1 MSLFDDFL
9 NFIPGVS
16 LIQKAVRHEKVDAT
30 DFMPGSKL
38 ALTTVKTGASLFG
51 KVAGNTLSKSI
62 TTIGDVGSGFASGLG
77 SGLSSGLGSGLSS
90 GDPMTTAAARKSP
103 QENTTYVPE
112 EDNTL
117 MYVAGGLAVVVVVAG
132 TAYVVLKK

>member
-1 MSLFDDFL
+1 MGLFDDFL

-77 SGLSSGLGSGLSS
+77 SGLSSGA
-90 GDPMTTAAARKSP
+90 PMTTAAARKSP
-103 QENTTYVPE
+103 QENTTYVQE

-117 MYVAGGLAVVVVVAG
+117 MYVAGGLAVVVVVGGA
-132 TAYVVLKK
+132 AYVVLKK

>member
-1 MSLFDDFL
+1 MTLFDDFL

-77 SGLSSGLGSGLSS
+77 SGLSS
-90 GDPMTTAAARKSP
+90 DTPMTTAAARKSP
-103 QENTTYVPE
+103 QENATGDPQ
-112 EDNTL
+112 EDNTM
-117 MYVAGGLAVVVVVAG
+117 MYVAGGLVVVVVVAG

>member
-1 MSLFDDFL
+1 
-9 NFIPGVS
+9 
-16 LIQKAVRHEKVDAT
+16 
-30 DFMPGSKL
+30 MPGSKL

-77 SGLSSGLGSGLSS
+77 SGLSS
-90 GDPMTTAAARKSP
+90 DTPMTTSAARKSP
-103 QENTTYVPE
+103 QENATYAPE
-112 EDNTL
+112 EDNTM
-117 MYVAGGLAVVVVVAG
+117 MYVVGGLGVVVVVAG

>member
-1 MSLFDDFL
+1 MGLFDDFL

-77 SGLSSGLGSGLSS
+77 SGLSSG
-90 GDPMTTAAARKSP
+90 DPMTTAAARKSP
-103 QENTTYVPE
+103 QENATGDPQ
-112 EDNTL
+112 EDNTM
-117 MYVAGGLAVVVVVAG
+117 MYAVGGLVVVVVVAG

>member
-1 MSLFDDFL
+1 MGLFDDFL

-51 KVAGNTLSKSI
+51 KVAGNTLSKSV
-62 TTIGDVGSGFASGLG
+62 TTIGDVGSGFA
-77 SGLSSGLGSGLSS
+77 SGLGSGLSS

-103 QENTTYVPE
+103 QENATGDPE
-112 EDNTL
+112 DDNTL
-117 MYVAGGLAVVVVVAG
+117 MYVVGGLAVVVVVAG

>member
-1 MSLFDDFL
+1 MGLFDDFL
-9 NFIPGVS
+9 NFISGVS

-38 ALTTVKTGASLFG
+38 ALTTIKTGASLFG

-77 SGLSSGLGSGLSS
+77 SGLSSG
-90 GDPMTTAAARKSP
+90 DPMTTAAARKSP
-103 QENTTYVPE
+103 QENTTYVQE

-117 MYVAGGLAVVVVVAG
+117 MYVAGGLAVVAVAG

>member
-1 MSLFDDFL
+1 MTLFDDFL

-77 SGLSSGLGSGLSS
+77 SGLSSGT
-90 GDPMTTAAARKSP
+90 PMTTSAARKSP

-112 EDNTL
+112 EDNTM
-117 MYVAGGLAVVVVVAG
+117 MYVAGGLAVVVVVTG

>member
-1 MSLFDDFL
+1 MTLFDDFL

-38 ALTTVKTGASLFG
+38 AITTVKTGASLFG

-77 SGLSSGLGSGLSS
+77 SGLSGGA
-90 GDPMTTAAARKSP
+90 PMTTGAARKSP
-103 QENTTYVPE
+103 QENTTGDPE
-112 EDNTL
+112 DDNTL
-117 MYVAGGLAVVVVVAG
+117 MYVVGGLAVVVVVAG
-132 TAYVVLKK
+132 AAYVVLKK

>member
-1 MSLFDDFL
+1 MTLFDDFL
-9 NFIPGVS
+9 NFIPGAS

-62 TTIGDVGSGFASGLG
+62 TTLGDVGSGFASGLG
-77 SGLSSGLGSGLSS
+77 SGLSSG
-90 GDPMTTAAARKSP
+90 DPMTTSAARKSP
-103 QENTTYVPE
+103 QENATGDPE
-112 EDNTL
+112 EDNTM
-117 MYVAGGLAVVVVVAG
+117 MYVAGGVVVVVVVAG

>member
-1 MSLFDDFL
+1 MGLFDDFL

-77 SGLSSGLGSGLSS
+77 SGLSGGA
-90 GDPMTTAAARKSP
+90 PMTTGAARKSP
-103 QENTTYVPE
+103 QENTTGFPEE

-117 MYVAGGLAVVVVVAG
+117 MYVVGGFVVVVVVGGA
-132 TAYVVLKK
+132 AYVVLKK

>member
-77 SGLSSGLGSGLSS
+77 SGLSSG
-90 GDPMTTAAARKSP
+90 DPMTTGAARKSP

-117 MYVAGGLAVVVVVAG
+117 MYVVGGFVVVVVVGGA
-132 TAYVVLKK
+132 AYVVLKK

>member
-1 MSLFDDFL
+1 MTLFDDFL

-77 SGLSSGLGSGLSS
+77 SGLSSGT
-90 GDPMTTAAARKSP
+90 PMTTSAARKSP
-103 QENTTYVPE
+103 QENTTYVQE

-117 MYVAGGLAVVVVVAG
+117 MYVAGGLAVVVIVGGA
-132 TAYVVLKK
+132 AYVVLKK

>member
-1 MSLFDDFL
+1 MGLFDDFL

-77 SGLSSGLGSGLSS
+77 SGLSGGA
-90 GDPMTTAAARKSP
+90 PMTTGAARKSP
-103 QENTTYVPE
+103 QENTTDVQE

-117 MYVAGGLAVVVVVAG
+117 MYVVGGFVVVVVVGGA
-132 TAYVVLKK
+132 AYVVLKK

>member
-1 MSLFDDFL
+1 MAIFDDFL
-9 NFIPGVS
+9 NFIPGAS

-51 KVAGNTLSKSI
+51 KVAGNTLTKSI

-77 SGLSSGLGSGLSS
+77 SGLSSGT
-90 GDPMTTAAARKSP
+90 PMTTAAARKSP
-103 QENTTYVPE
+103 QENATYAPQQ
-112 EDNTL
+112 EDNTM
-117 MYVAGGLAVVVVVAG
+117 MYVAGGLGVVVVVAG

>member
-1 MSLFDDFL
+1 MGLFDDFL

-77 SGLSSGLGSGLSS
+77 SGLSGGA
-90 GDPMTTAAARKSP
+90 PMTTGAARKSP
-103 QENTTYVPE
+103 QENTTGDPE

-117 MYVAGGLAVVVVVAG
+117 MYVVGGLVVVVVVGGA
-132 TAYVVLKK
+132 AYLVLKK

>member
-1 MSLFDDFL
+1 MTLFDDFL

-77 SGLSSGLGSGLSS
+77 SGLSSG
-90 GDPMTTAAARKSP
+90 DPMTTAAARKSP
-103 QENTTYVPE
+103 QENATGDPE
-112 EDNTL
+112 EDNTM
-117 MYVAGGLAVVVVVAG
+117 MYAVGGLVVVVVVAG